1 MKTFLLGPLV
11 YGLVA
16 GVLLS
21 CSAQDHPAVSD
32 GAASDPTIRTTS
44 GTVSATAGPEGAH
57 VFRDIPFALPPNG
70 DRRWQAPVEF
80 ERADAVVEPFAEPVM
95 CPQPQSQASGQNE
108 GKDDYLGSEDCLYLD
123 IYAPGGQKESERWPV
138 MVWVHGG
145 SNLTGHKG
153 TYDFARLAARQ
164 QVVVVVIN
172 YRLGPLGWF
181 SHPALNGPQ
190 LDAPAL
196 ANFGTLDII
205 EALRWTQRNITGFGG
220 DAGNVTLF
228 GESAGGRNVFS
239 LLASPMADGLFHR
252 AIAQSGHVRS
262 VTRSQAYNAQRQ
274 YPRVSRGGWE
284 VVEAL
289 GLDNETVSAETLRSV
304 SAPALLKS
312 YFELSEG
319 HIQPAVIA
327 DGVVIP
333 EVGLQAALAEP
344 RYAKNIPVM
353 AGTNRDEITLWIGLN
368 RYFIDVSY
376 PFSKLLPAKLRVKAP
391 ALYEFWADMRSRG
404 WKLSAVD
411 VPLSAMQSA
420 GYTELYAY
428 RYDWDEQADNYL
440 VPFSTILGATHASE
454 IAFIMGAPMF
464 GEIGDYMYPD
474 TESAR
479 KMTEVMMSAWG
490 SFAREG
496 APRLP
501 NEIDWPRYKASQ
513 PAFMTLDSGDALA
526 LSDDVP
532 PLATLLDQVGSSQ
545 VVSELERCLLVWELL
560 TAVGTPDYDAYSTWK
575 SGRCAA
581 IDAPQEQRLI
591 REALEAEYGSV
602 YYPE

>member
-1 MKTFLLGPLV
+1 MKTLLLGTLV
-11 YGLVA
+11 SGLLA
-16 GVLLS
+16 GILLS
-21 CSAQDHPAVSD
+21 CSAQDHSAVSD
-32 GAASDPTIRTTS
+32 GARSGHTVRTTS
-44 GTVSATAGPEGAH
+44 GTVSAAMGPEGAH

-80 ERADAVVEPFAEPVM
+80 EHADAIVEPFAEPVM
-95 CPQPQSQASGQNE
+95 CPQPQSQASGQNKGE
-108 GKDDYLGSEDCLYLD
+108 DDYLGTEDCLYLD
-123 IYAPGGQKESERWPV
+123 IYAPDGQKESARWPV

-181 SHPALNGPQ
+181 SHPALNGSA

-205 EALRWTQRNITGFGG
+205 EALRWTQRNITDFGG
-220 DAGNVTLF
+220 DAANVTLF

-239 LLASPMADGLFHR
+239 LLASPMAEGLFHR

-262 VTRSQAYNAQRQ
+262 VTRDQAHNAQRQ
-274 YPRVSRGGWE
+274 YPRVSRGSWE
-284 VVEAL
+284 VAEAL
-289 GLDNETVSAETLRSV
+289 ALDNDTVSAETLRGV

-333 EVGLQAALAEP
+333 EMGLQAALADP

-376 PFSKLLPAKLRVKAP
+376 PFSKLFPAKLRVKDP
-391 ALYEFWADMRSRG
+391 DLYGFWADMRSRG

-411 VPLSAMQSA
+411 VPLSAMQAA
-420 GYTELYAY
+420 GYEDLYAY

-464 GEIGDYMYPD
+464 GVIGDYMYPD
-474 TESAR
+474 SESAQE
-479 KMTEVMMSAWG
+479 MTEVMMSAWG

-501 NEIDWPRYKASQ
+501 NEIDWPRYDASQ
-513 PAFMTLDSGDALA
+513 PAFMTLDSGDALT

-532 PLATLLDQVGSSQ
+532 TLAALLEQVARSQ

-560 TAVGTPDYDAYSTWK
+560 TAVGTPDYDAYSAWE
-575 SGRCAA
+575 SGYCAA
-581 IDAPQEQRLI
+581 IDAPQEQRVI